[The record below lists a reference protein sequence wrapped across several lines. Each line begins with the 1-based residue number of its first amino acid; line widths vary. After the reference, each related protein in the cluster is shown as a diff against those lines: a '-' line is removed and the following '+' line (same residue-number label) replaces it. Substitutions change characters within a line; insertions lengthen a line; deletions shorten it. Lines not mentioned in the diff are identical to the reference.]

1 MEADFVIDNLASP
14 GTQWYAVK
22 DPYESELAEQPRLK
36 RSTVTREERNKE
48 RRRVRAE
55 QKESPYLQVSLQ
67 HNKAYQKKLKAI
79 LKWSQKNF

>member
-67 HNKAYQKKLKAI
+67 HNKVYQKKLKAI
-79 LKWSQKNF
+79 LK

>member
-1 MEADFVIDNLASP
+1 MASDFVIDNLASP

-36 RSTVTREERNKE
+36 RSTVTREE
-48 RRRVRAE
+48 

-79 LKWSQKNF
+79 LK